1 MIGHTTSSTS
11 FNALTRPVLA
21 IDHIASLS
29 HDTPQLYSEQDHEL
43 SNLSHLAVEPLTETN
58 QLLSRASHAQSSG
71 VFDDEHTVSDVAD
84 SVVESSQEAQALNTK
99 AEKHALAQ
107 EQDEISQL
115 AARDREVRAHEQA
128 HAAVG
133 GQYAGA
139 PTYSF
144 QRGPDGVRYAV
155 GGEVSIDTSKA
166 ATPEET
172 IRKAQVVRQAAL
184 APAEPSPQDRRVA
197 AEASQIQAQAVQ
209 ELRSQQIEEKKQEQE
224 AKADSND
231 DTRDEVS
238 GSNAEGRQAG
248 LLLDSSASVDS
259 VDSVSRDKV
268 SDDKTIHTDFTSTR
282 HNIIGSRIYQ
292 SIANLAISHRDNY
305 SILDQII

>member
-1 MIGHTTSSTS
+1 MIGHTVLSNSFSVLARPVGVDHTTSSPHDAPQGYNGQGHTPS
-11 FNALTRPVLA
+11 SSVLGDGNNA
-21 IDHIASLS
+21 
-29 HDTPQLYSEQDHEL
+29 SED
-43 SNLSHLAVEPLTETN
+43 ADA
-58 QLLSRASHAQSSG
+58 RGSSK
-71 VFDDEHTVSDVAD
+71 
-84 SVVESSQEAQALNTK
+84 EAQELNIK
-99 AEKHALAQ
+99 IEKQALAQ
-107 EQDEISQL
+107 EQDVISQL

-133 GQYAGA
+133 GQYAGS

-197 AEASQIQAQAVQ
+197 AEASQIQAEAVL
-209 ELRSQQIEEKKQEQE
+209 ELRTQQVEEEKQERE
-224 AKADSND
+224 IKPDSND
-231 DTRDEVS
+231 SINEDVS
-238 GSNAEGRQAG
+238 GTDEDSRQAG
-248 LLLDSSASVDS
+248 LLLSDNASITHTSS
-259 VDSVSRDKV
+259 DKTF
-268 SDDKTIHTDFTSTR
+268 DDKISNTDSTSTR
-282 HNIIGSRIYQ
+282 NNIIGSRIYQ
-292 SIANLAISHRDNY
+292 SIASLAISHRDSH

>member
-1 MIGHTTSSTS
+1 MIGHTISSNS
-11 FNALTRPVLA
+11 FTALARPTLA

-29 HDTPQLYSEQDHEL
+29 HDTSQLYNAQDHEL
-43 SNLSHLAVEPLTETN
+43 SNLSNLAVESLTETN
-58 QLLSRASHAQSSG
+58 HVLSRTSHAHSSDA
-71 VFDDEHTVSDVAD
+71 FDDDNNVSEVPG
-84 SVVESSQEAQALNTK
+84 SVSARESSQQAQTLNAK
-99 AEKHALAQ
+99 AEKQELAQ

-133 GQYAGA
+133 GQYAGS

-197 AEASQIQAQAVQ
+197 AEASQTQAEARL
-209 ELRSQQIEEKKQEQE
+209 ELRTQQVEEEKQERE
-224 AKADSND
+224 VKASISEKMS
-231 DTRDEVS
+231 DTSVESRQTGLFLD
-238 GSNAEGRQAG
+238 GSTSVGNNI
-248 LLLDSSASVDS
+248 SS
-259 VDSVSRDKV
+259 DKV
-268 SDDKTIHTDFTSTR
+268 SGEKTIHTDVTSTR
-282 HNIIGSRIYQ
+282 NNTIGSRTYQ
-292 SIANLAISHRDNY
+292 SIASLAISYRDNY